1 MNCIVYPAAKSWTE
15 LSDFHF
21 HLKGTQRT
29 DFLHEDKSWRLALRI
44 RETWV
49 LVVRLYN
56 LGKSFPTPG
65 LIWKMRSRN

>member
-1 MNCIVYPAAKSWTE
+1 MNCIVHPAAKSWTE

-29 DFLHEDKSWRLALRI
+29 DFLHESWRLAPRI
-44 RETWV
+44 RETWIP
-49 LVVRLYN
+49 VVRLYN

-65 LIWKMRSRN
+65 LIWKMRSLD